1 MRVIAKPEWRRLCQT
16 ISSSFKQLP
25 LGTQQRSAST
35 MIKYAPRV
43 LGFLVKLLPNRT
55 DADDVLQEVFW
66 QVWKTAQRYD
76 STRATPQVWLFL
88 MARSRA
94 IDLMRKRKTE
104 IPSSRSDWKSK
115 PTIASRKSDIG
126 AHQVPS
132 TCLVER

>member
-1 MRVIAKPEWRRLCQT
+1 MATVVSNDFELLQAIAD
-16 ISSSFKQLP
+16 
-25 LGTQQRSAST
+25 GDSAAFSQYYDQ
-35 MIKYAPRV
+35 YAPRV

-66 QVWKTAQRYD
+66 QVWKTAHRYD

-88 MARSRA
+88 MTRSRA